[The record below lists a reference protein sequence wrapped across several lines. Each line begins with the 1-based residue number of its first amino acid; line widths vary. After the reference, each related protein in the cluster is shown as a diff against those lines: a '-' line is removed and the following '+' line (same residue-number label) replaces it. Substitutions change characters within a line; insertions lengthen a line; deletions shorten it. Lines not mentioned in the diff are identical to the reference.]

1 MQVKICG
8 ITRPEDA
15 DLASNLGADAIG
27 LIFYAGSPR
36 HVSIAAAKEVLAA
49 IGPYVTV
56 NALFVNAAQSEVE
69 SVLSELPI
77 SMLQFHG
84 NESADFCEQF
94 NRPYVKSIAVAS
106 HQDFSPV
113 YAEYSGASAF
123 LFDTA
128 VKGAH
133 GGTGIAFDWTI
144 MPPRTEKPRILAG
157 GLTPDNVEQAIG
169 TASPDA
175 VDVSSGVESSPGVK
189 DAQKLEQFILRAKS
203 AVKENSA

>member
-15 DLASNLGADAIG
+15 YLASSFGADAIG
-27 LIFYAGSPR
+27 LIFYKGSPR
-36 HVSIAAAKEVLAA
+36 HISVATAKDVLAT
-49 IGPYVTV
+49 IGPYVNV
-56 NALFVNAAQSEVE
+56 NALFVNASQREVE

-84 NESADFCEQF
+84 SESADFCEQF
-94 NRPYVKSIAVAS
+94 DRPYVKSIAVAS

-113 YAEYSGASAF
+113 YAQYSGASAF

-133 GGTGIAFDWTI
+133 GGTGMAFDWTI
-144 MPPRTEKPRILAG
+144 MPPRIEKPRILAG
-157 GLTPDNVEQAIG
+157 GLTPENIQQAIG
-169 TASPDA
+169 MASPDA
-175 VDVSSGVESSPGVK
+175 VDVSSGVEASPGVK